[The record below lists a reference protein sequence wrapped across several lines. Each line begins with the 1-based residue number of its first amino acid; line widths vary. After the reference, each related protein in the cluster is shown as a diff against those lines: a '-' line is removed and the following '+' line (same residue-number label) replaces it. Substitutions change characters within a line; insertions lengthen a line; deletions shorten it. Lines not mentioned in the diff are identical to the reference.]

1 MRRTIFPYA
10 VCVALLAG
18 CSDSGPTDQTVA
30 VFEGRNFRVEPAT
43 STGTTTIRFM
53 LELRIDP
60 ERLIFTNL
68 TVDGELLLTPSTTK
82 VCPDWCDT
90 EMFSTTAESF
100 PNLGAHRAVIL
111 VVDGQNNVAANLSA
125 MFTVN

>member
-1 MRRTIFPYA
+1 MRRAILPYA

-43 STGTTTIRFM
+43 STGTETIRFM

-60 ERLIFTNL
+60 GRLIFTNL
-68 TVDGELLLTPSTTK
+68 SVDGQLLLTPSSNK

-100 PNLGAHRAVIL
+100 FNLGAHRAVIR
-111 VVDGQNNVAANLSA
+111 VFDAQNNTAANLST

>member
-1 MRRTIFPYA
+1 MRSAIIPYA

-43 STGTTTIRFM
+43 STGTEAIRFM

-60 ERLIFTNL
+60 ERLIFTTL
-68 TVDGELLLTPSTTK
+68 AVDGELFLATSSTK

-90 EMFSTTAESF
+90 EIFSTTAESF
-100 PNLGAHRAVIL
+100 FNLGAHRAVIL
-111 VVDGQNNVAANLSA
+111 VVDGQNNTAANLSA

>member
-1 MRRTIFPYA
+1 MRRAIFPYA
-10 VCVALLAG
+10 VCIALLVG
-18 CSDSGPTDQTVA
+18 CSDGGSTGPSEF
-30 VFEGRNFRVEPAT
+30 VFEGRNFRVDPVT
-43 STGTTTIRFM
+43 STGTETIRFM

-68 TVDGELLLTPSTTK
+68 TVDGELLLTPSSTK

-100 PNLGAHRAVIL
+100 FNLGAHRAVIR
-111 VVDGQNNVAANLSA
+111 VFDAQNNIAANLSA